1 MAGENAGGG
10 EFGTQLPEIE
20 SVTTVVS
27 WNIAARDEPW
37 GQLLRTDADVA
48 LLQEARTPPPD
59 VVHKIDT
66 GPVDHWDSHVW
77 NSRWY
82 RGRFDDLYDR
92 WPMVVKLSDRVE
104 VEWFKQVSPI
114 SEPAEDEIAV
124 SGIGTVAAARVKP
137 EDGPPFIAVSMYA
150 RWIRPHPST
159 DSKWRVGYSDGSAHR
174 IISDLSAFIGD
185 TDPRTHR
192 ILAAGDLNMAYGS
205 TDEMLSLPARE
216 RGVWERMDALGLEF
230 LGPRYPAGRRAHPRP
245 DYLPPDTKNTPTF
258 HSSRSGPATADIQLD
273 YAFASR
279 GFHDKIQV
287 RAMNSVEE
295 WGASDHC
302 RLLIEVR

>member
-1 MAGENAGGG
+1 M
-10 EFGTQLPEIE
+10 
-20 SVTTVVS
+20 TTIVS
-27 WNIAARDEPW
+27 WNIAARHEPW
-37 GQLLRTDADVA
+37 RQLLQMDADIA

-66 GPVDHWDSHVW
+66 GPVGHWDSHVW

-82 RGRFDDLYDR
+82 EGRFKKLFDR

-114 SEPAEDEIAV
+114 SEPAEGEIAV

-137 EDGPPFIAVSMYA
+137 NDAPPFIAVSMYA
-150 RWIRPHPST
+150 RWIKPHPST
-159 DSKWRVGYSDGSAHR
+159 DSKWRVGYPDGSAHR

-185 TDPRTHR
+185 TDPKTHR

-205 TDEMLSLPARE
+205 MDEKLGLPARE

-230 LGPRYPAGRRAHPRP
+230 LGPRYPAGRQAHPRP

-258 HSSRSGPATADIQLD
+258 HSSRGDPATADIQLD

-279 GFHDKIQV
+279 GFHDKIEV
-287 RAMNSVEE
+287 RAVNSVEE

-302 RLLIEVR
+302 RLLIEVG